1 MSETTNGTNGLSSRP
16 LRIGIIGAGSIAR
29 SAHLPAYLN
38 IEGAEVVAL
47 ADVSKENAERL
58 AEQFGVPDT
67 YTDWRELLDRK
78 DIDAVD
84 VCTPNHIRKEPVI
97 AACEAGKHV
106 LVQKPMAPTLED
118 ATAMIEAAHR
128 HKVKMGV
135 IFMGRF
141 SPVNALVNRLV
152 RAGLIGRVTALRT
165 NTGHSGGLRLPE
177 TSWRRSFDN
186 LAGSWSLLGVH
197 SVDRMRALGGP
208 FARVAAIGK
217 TLVSDMTGDDN
228 FSLVGEF
235 ASGAVASM
243 QSCYNMIPTNGL
255 FEAYGDKGTILSS
268 TAMGSVRCQANG
280 ADEFPWAEHLNGLV
294 PERGEDG
301 WWVFA
306 NAQIRDAGLLP
317 FPTYHAHWVDCLAND
332 RTPVTEGE
340 EGRASLEV
348 ILAGYE
354 SAATERFV
362 HLKWQTW

>member
-1 MSETTNGTNGLSSRP
+1 MSQTKDAGRRV
-16 LRIGIIGAGSIAR
+16 RIGIIGAGGIAR
-29 SAHLPAYLN
+29 SAHLPAYVN

-47 ADVSKENAERL
+47 ADVSKENAERV

-84 VCTPNHIRKEPVI
+84 ICTPNQVRKEPTI

-118 ATAMIEAAHR
+118 ATEMIEAAKRNH
-128 HKVKMGV
+128 VTMGV

-141 SPVNALVNRLV
+141 SATNALVNRLV
-152 RAGLIGRVTALRT
+152 HAGLIGRVTALRT

-217 TLVSDMTGDDN
+217 TVVSDMTGDDN
-228 FSLVGEF
+228 FSLTGEF
-235 ASGAVASM
+235 TSGAVASM

-268 TAMGSVRCQANG
+268 RAFGGIRCAATG
-280 ADEFPWAEHLNGLV
+280 ADEFPWAEHLNGV
-294 PERGEDG
+294 MPVKDEDG
-301 WWVFA
+301 WWVFSNEQVNKA
-306 NAQIRDAGLLP
+306 NLLP
-317 FPTYHAHWVDCLAND
+317 FPNYHSHWVDCLRNGT
-332 RTPVTEGE
+332 RPVTEGE

-354 SAATERFV
+354 SAATEKFV
-362 HLKWQTW
+362 HLRWQTW

>member
-1 MSETTNGTNGLSSRP
+1 VSDTASDTRP

-29 SAHLPAYLN
+29 SAHLPAYQRLD
-38 IEGAEVVAL
+38 GAEVVAL
-47 ADVSKENAERL
+47 ADVSAEQAERL

-67 YTDWRELLDRK
+67 YTDWRQLLDRR

-84 VCTPNHIRKEPVI
+84 ICTPNQIRKEPTI

-118 ATAMIEAAHR
+118 ATAMIEAAR
-128 HKVKMGV
+128 RNKVTMGV

-141 SPVNALVNRLV
+141 SAGNALVKRLV
-152 RAGLIGRVTALRT
+152 DAGLIGRVTALRT

-186 LAGSWSLLGVH
+186 LAGSWALLGVH
-197 SVDRMRALGGP
+197 SVDRLRSLGGP
-208 FARVAAIGK
+208 MTRVAAIGK

-228 FSLVGEF
+228 FSLAGEF

-243 QSCYNMIPTNGL
+243 QSCYNMIPTNSL
-255 FEAYGDKGTILSS
+255 FEAYGDRGTILSS
-268 TAMGSVRCQANG
+268 RALGGIRCQATG
-280 ADEFPWAEHLNGLV
+280 AGEFPWAEHLDGLT
-294 PERGEDG
+294 PEQDEDG
-301 WWVFA
+301 WWTFSSASV
-306 NAQIRDAGLLP
+306 RDAGRLLP
-317 FPTYHAHWVDCLAND
+317 FPDYHSHWVHCLRHGTA
-332 RTPVTEGE
+332 PVTEGE
-340 EGRASLEV
+340 EGRASLEI